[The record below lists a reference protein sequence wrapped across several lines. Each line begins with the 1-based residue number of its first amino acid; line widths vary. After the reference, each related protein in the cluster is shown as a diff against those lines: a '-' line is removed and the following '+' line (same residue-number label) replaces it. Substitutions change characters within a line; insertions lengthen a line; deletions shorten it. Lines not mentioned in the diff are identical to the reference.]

1 MREPTKT
8 SPFAALSPQEQ
19 KEQWIGWQCQHPAG
33 QRETDLTAAPTL
45 PKEIRTDPPQQ
56 PAPAPRHDQ
65 YNAVLRRMREAGK
78 HAGDY
83 QSWQG

>member
-1 MREPTKT
+1 MREPAKT
-8 SPFAALSPQEQ
+8 SPFAALTPQEQ
-19 KEQWIGWQCQHPAG
+19 KEQWIWWQCQHPAG
-33 QRETDLTAAPTL
+33 IQETDLTAAPSL
-45 PKEIRTDPPQQ
+45 PQEIRSSPQQ
-56 PAPAPRHDQ
+56 PTPAPRHDQ

>member
-1 MREPTKT
+1 MREPARV

-19 KEQWIGWQCQHPAG
+19 KEQWIWWQCQHPAG
-33 QRETDLTAAPTL
+33 VQEADVISAPTL
-45 PKEIRTDPPQQ
+45 PTEIRGSLQQ
-56 PAPAPRHDQ
+56 PPAPAPRHDQ

-83 QSWQG
+83 QTW